1 MVKVKICGITSP
13 EDALIAVEA
22 GADALGFVFYQ
33 ESPRHIF
40 PEEAARIISL
50 LPPFVQAVGLF
61 VNEEPETVNQ
71 VSRFCRL
78 GVVQLHGDETPDY
91 CRKIEQRVMKA
102 FRVRS
107 LICLDPITGYHPAA
121 FLLDAYS
128 PSFYG
133 GTGTSFNW
141 EIARE
146 AVQRGH
152 KIVLAGGLT
161 TDNVAEAI
169 RQVRPYAVDVSSGVE
184 SAPGTKDPDKVRRF
198 IRTAKDWKNHETTR

>member
-1 MVKVKICGITSP
+1 MTRVKICGITSP

-61 VNEEPETVNQ
+61 VNETPETVNQ
-71 VSRFCRL
+71 ISRLCRL
-78 GVVQLHGDETPDY
+78 GLVQLHGDETPDY
-91 CRKIEQRVMKA
+91 CRKIEQRIMKA
-102 FRVRS
+102 FRVCT
-107 LICLDPITGYHPAA
+107 LTCLDPIASYHPAA
-121 FLLDAYS
+121 CLLDAYS

-141 EIARE
+141 EIAQE
-146 AVQRGH
+146 ARQRGH
-152 KIVLAGGLT
+152 RIVLAGGLT
-161 TDNVAEAI
+161 PDNVAEAI
-169 RQVRPYAVDVSSGVE
+169 RQVQPYGVDVSSGVE
-184 SAPGTKDPDKVRRF
+184 SAPGKKDPDKVRRF
-198 IRTAKDWKNHETTR
+198 VRTAKENNHHDSTR

>member
-1 MVKVKICGITSP
+1 MVKIKICGITSP

-40 PEEAARIISL
+40 PEEAARIINL

-61 VNEEPETVNQ
+61 VNETPETVNQ
-71 VSRFCRL
+71 ISRDCRL
-78 GVVQLHGDETPDY
+78 GLVQLHGDETPDY
-91 CRKIEQRVMKA
+91 CRTIEQRVMKA
-102 FRVRS
+102 FRIRT
-107 LICLDPITGYHPAA
+107 LTCLDPITGFHPAA
-121 FLLDAYS
+121 CLLDAYS

-146 AVQRGH
+146 AVRRSH

-161 TDNVAEAI
+161 PDNVAEAI

-184 SAPGTKDPDKVRRF
+184 SAPGKKDAEKVRQF
-198 IRTAKDWKNHETTR
+198 IRNAKDCKNHETTR